1 MNQPCLARV
10 PTYKPVLRQIHCRKA
25 HSETPALTGVFYIQ
39 TAAAGVCV
47 MKLYARESMLDLSY
61 PQVMGILNVTPDS
74 FSDGGKHNDLI
85 QALTHANEMINAGAT
100 IIDVGGESTRPG
112 AVDVSTEQE
121 LARVIPVVEAIAQR
135 FEVWISVDTS
145 KPEVIREAARAGAHI
160 INDIRSLQEPGALEA
175 AAATGLPVC
184 LMHMQGEPKTMQQSP
199 QYQNILRDVD
209 DFFVAQIARCEA
221 AGIKKSQLLLD
232 PGFGFGKNLTHNY
245 QLLAHLSDY
254 HHFGLPL
261 LVGMSR
267 KSMIGQLLNV
277 GPSQRLTGS
286 LACAVIAAM
295 QGAQILRVHDVKETV
310 EALRIVEAT
319 QSAKEG

>member
-1 MNQPCLARV
+1 
-10 PTYKPVLRQIHCRKA
+10 
-25 HSETPALTGVFYIQ
+25 
-39 TAAAGVCV
+39 
-47 MKLYARESMLDLSY
+47 MKLFARDSVLDLSH
-61 PQVMGILNVTPDS
+61 PHVMGILNVTPDS
-74 FSDGGKHNDLI
+74 FSDGGKHNELI

-112 AVDVSTEQE
+112 ASDVSVEQE
-121 LARVIPVVEAIAQR
+121 LERVIPVIEAIAQR

-145 KPEVIREAARAGAHI
+145 KPEVIRESARVGAHI

-175 AAATGLPVC
+175 AAETGLPVC
-184 LMHMQGEPKTMQQSP
+184 LMHMQGEPKTMQQAP
-199 QYQNILRDVD
+199 LYQNILRDVD
-209 DFFVAQIARCEA
+209 DFFVTHIARCEA

-232 PGFGFGKNLTHNY
+232 PGFGFGKNLSHNY
-245 QLLAHLSDY
+245 QLLAHLADY

-267 KSMIGQLLNV
+267 KSMVGQLLNV

-295 QGAQILRVHDVKETV
+295 KGAHILRVHDVKETV
-310 EALRIVEAT
+310 EAMRVVEAT
-319 QSAKEG
+319 QSAREEK